1 MKRTKEEARQTR
13 ETILK
18 CAVQAFIEKG
28 FEKTS
33 LAYIAEKAGLTK
45 GAIFWHFK
53 DKSTILDEIIEL
65 YDKEATDYLPN
76 VLEADLS
83 PLMKIKFLVYAYVP
97 DFRDKKRL
105 ANLFRLKSEISNHYR
120 VRNRQPFAMVFIN
133 KLEELFQK
141 AIESG
146 EVKKSVDPHIT
157 SLTVSLIITGTYI
170 RYDVDPAFFSRI
182 GHIEDIMN
190 DYFSHIS
197 TAKGAAATADHRKEV
212 KKRFPKLTEY

>member
-1 MKRTKEEARQTR
+1 MKRTKEEAKKTR
-13 ETILK
+13 EIIMK

-28 FEKTS
+28 YEKTS

-53 DKSTILDEIIEL
+53 DKSSILDEIIDL
-65 YDKEATDYLPN
+65 YDKEAIDYLPN
-76 VLEADLS
+76 VLTSDLS

-97 DFRDKKRL
+97 EFKDKRKL

-133 KLEELFQK
+133 KLEELFQS
-141 AIESG
+141 AIKSG
-146 EVKKSVDPHIT
+146 EVKKSIDPHIT
-157 SLTVSLIITGTYI
+157 SLTISLIITGTYI
-170 RYDVDPAFFSRI
+170 RYDVDPVFFGRV

-197 TAKGAAATADHRKEV
+197 TAKGSAATANHRKAV
-212 KKRFPKLTEY
+212 KQLFPKLTEY